1 MCSYVTIILPANV
14 YIAVYQTTSYLFVMK
29 NGFSLYKDYLSASQT
44 AKRGSFDW
52 QYGQLLTE
60 AFYLVGVRKLF
71 DLLEQADE
79 TGQQIE
85 LVYAPNDGLTVPV
98 AFDIRLTDATS
109 EVPAFRYQ

>member
-1 MCSYVTIILPANV
+1 
-14 YIAVYQTTSYLFVMK
+14 MK

-44 AKRGSFDW
+44 AKRGSFDR

-79 TGQQIE
+79 TGQYIE
-85 LVYAPNDGLTVPV
+85 LVYAPSDGLTVPV
-98 AFDIRLTDATS
+98 AFDIRLTDAARET
-109 EVPAFRYQ
+109 PGFRY

>member
-1 MCSYVTIILPANV
+1 
-14 YIAVYQTTSYLFVMK
+14 MK
-29 NGFSLYKDYLSASQT
+29 NGFSLYKDYLSASQV

-79 TGQQIE
+79 TGQYIE
-85 LVYAPNDGLTVPV
+85 LVYAPSDGVTIPI
-98 AFDIRLTDATS
+98 AFDIRLTDTTS
-109 EVPAFRYQ
+109 GMSAFRY